1 MMGTGCKACGRRMN
15 LQDDAVTW
23 QTTLPTLDERWSCR
37 DADESHAIGALD
49 EEGQG
54 EAPHLTWPQFQN
66 RGRAKKGRA
75 ALALER
81 QDRVS
86 TNPSTRC
93 SFMVSMLSCTSIHQ
107 CVTPKTI
114 LRESESSLD
123 MRSCKGPWLPMEF
136 RALNIRIDF
145 ESYMLIGETTSS
157 DFLFLL
163 FLTVCMNS
171 CNAKCA
177 ELIFATGAE
186 SPRQ

>member
-1 MMGTGCKACGRRMN
+1 MGAGRKACGRVTPP
-15 LQDDAVTW
+15 VTW
-23 QTTLPTLDERWSCR
+23 QTTLPTLGERWSSC

-49 EEGQG
+49 EDGEG
-54 EAPHLTWPQFQN
+54 EAPHLIWPQLQN

-93 SFMVSMLSCTSIHQ
+93 SFMMSMLSCTSIHQ

-123 MRSCKGPWLPMEF
+123 TRSCKGPWLPMES
-136 RALNIRIDF
+136 RALSTRIDF
-145 ESYMLIGETTSS
+145 ESYVLTMIEDSLRLAFTCYCTKDLIV
-157 DFLFLL
+157 L
-163 FLTVCMNS
+163 
-171 CNAKCA
+171 
-177 ELIFATGAE
+177 
-186 SPRQ
+186 